1 MKYLT
6 LLLAMA
12 LLATAALARDDG
24 RKLVIGSLYRVVR
37 NLIEVQEDGGGKSVI
52 KVDAATTYTNS
63 STEKPAKLKDLSVGD
78 PVVVKVVSK
87 DGIDTAAEVKFVP
100 ATPDQKPKSNR

>member
-6 LLLAMA
+6 LLLAMT
-12 LLATAALARDDG
+12 LLATALARNEG
-24 RKLVIGSLYRVVR
+24 RKLVIGSVYRVVR

-78 PVVVKVVSK
+78 SVVVKVVLK

-100 ATPDQKPKSNR
+100 AAPEKKPKSNR